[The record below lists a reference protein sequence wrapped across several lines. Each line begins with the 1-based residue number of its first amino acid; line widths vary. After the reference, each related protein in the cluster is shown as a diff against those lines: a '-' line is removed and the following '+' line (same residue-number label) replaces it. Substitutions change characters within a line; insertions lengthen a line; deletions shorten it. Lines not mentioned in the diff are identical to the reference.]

1 MARPLKTGLDYFQ
14 HDVGMSVDEK
24 IEALEAVHGNDGYAV
39 YNKLLER
46 IYKSYGKLDLSDDVQ
61 RLSIAKKC
69 NVSIE
74 KFELIITDSIR
85 FKLFEKEPWESEKR
99 LTSERIRTQIEVVEK
114 ERAGWRVKG
123 EKENPEKEEL
133 SPEKTPVIPPII
145 PGDNPSYPERKV
157 HKGEERR
164 GEYRRGGAEQE
175 EEENPFEAEGAPPAC
190 ASPDVREEL
199 KTAGFHFP
207 KNDLESIE
215 GYLKKH
221 NLDAGYIRYVLSR
234 MAENAKEKPIKN
246 RVTYFRKAILWE
258 DWRSGYREWQESERR
273 SEAAERIRRARA
285 SPPKVCPVCGKPLT
299 MTDTAV
305 ACKPCGKLWEFDEQR
320 LVWREEK
327 LYNPREVQE
336 VVF

>member
-1 MARPLKTGLDYFQ
+1 MEARFWALNGIIGEADS
-14 HDVGMSVDEK
+14 GK
-24 IEALEAVHGNDGYAV
+24 IDL
-39 YNKLLER
+39 NK
-46 IYKSYGKLDLSDDVQ
+46 
-61 RLSIAKKC
+61 
-69 NVSIE
+69 
-74 KFELIITDSIR
+74 
-85 FKLFEKEPWESEKR
+85 
-99 LTSERIRTQIEVVEK
+99 
-114 ERAGWRVKG
+114 KG
-123 EKENPEKEEL
+123 EKAVIARKIDLNVKELEEFITVLHEEAELIRKENGVITTDRVQEDLSRANGLREKRRERYEPKKNVSQDNQELSHDKEEL
-133 SPEKTPVIPPII
+133 SHDKQELSN
-145 PGDNPSYPERKV
+145 DNGHR
-157 HKGEERR
+157 EERIGGR
-164 GEYRRGGAEQE
+164 EDKTRTGEEQE
-175 EEENPFEAEGAPPAC
+175 EEKNPFEAEGVPPAC
-190 ASPDVREEL
+190 ACPDVREEL